1 MNKVPDFLVEK
12 NPGLPLYSV
21 LDPEFAPYG
30 QVLDLGDVSAL
41 ADAMRALPIPENG
54 NCYAPSDDTLMA
66 LPETER
72 IKRSVFGD
80 MPIQAGY
87 CNGRGFTLN
96 AEEYHRC
103 SEVNFTTTGLVLLLA
118 LPEDIIDRSLD
129 SSRVVGFYLPPDTP
143 VEIYPRVLHFAPC
156 RINDGGFNCLVV
168 LTEGTNSPLDAVD
181 SALPGEDGLLWMR
194 NKWMLCH
201 PASPQAQKGTFVGI
215 TGENIALN
223 I

>member
-103 SEVNFTTTGLVLLLA
+103 S
-118 LPEDIIDRSLD
+118 
-129 SSRVVGFYLPPDTP
+129 
-143 VEIYPRVLHFAPC
+143 
-156 RINDGGFNCLVV
+156 
-168 LTEGTNSPLDAVD
+168 
-181 SALPGEDGLLWMR
+181 
-194 NKWMLCH
+194 
-201 PASPQAQKGTFVGI
+201 
-215 TGENIALN
+215 
-223 I
+223 

>member
-12 NPGLPLYSV
+12 NPG
-21 LDPEFAPYG
+21 
-30 QVLDLGDVSAL
+30 L

-143 VEIYPRVLHFAPC
+143 V
-156 RINDGGFNCLVV
+156 
-168 LTEGTNSPLDAVD
+168 D

-201 PASPQAQKGTFVGI
+201 PDSPQAQKGAFVGI

>member
-103 SEVNFTTTGLVLLLA
+103 SEVNFTTTGLVRR
-118 LPEDIIDRSLD
+118 I
-129 SSRVVGFYLPPDTP
+129 SST
-143 VEIYPRVLHFAPC
+143 A
-156 RINDGGFNCLVV
+156 V
-168 LTEGTNSPLDAVD
+168 LTVAALSGFICRRIRRWRYIRVCCISP
-181 SALPGEDGLLWMR
+181 
-194 NKWMLCH
+194 
-201 PASPQAQKGTFVGI
+201 PAA
-215 TGENIALN
+215 
-223 I
+223 

>member
-41 ADAMRALPIPENG
+41 ADAMRALPSPENG
-54 NCYAPSDDTLMA
+54 NCYAPSDDKLMA

-103 SEVNFTTTGLVLLLA
+103 SEVNFTTTGLVL
-118 LPEDIIDRSLD
+118 RC
-129 SSRVVGFYLPPDTP
+129 
-143 VEIYPRVLHFAPC
+143 RVLSAAGYA
-156 RINDGGFNCLVV
+156 GGDISACAAFR
-168 LTEGTNSPLDAVD
+168 PLPHKRRRLQ
-181 SALPGEDGLLWMR
+181 LPRRADRGDEL
-194 NKWMLCH
+194 
-201 PASPQAQKGTFVGI
+201 PARRSRFRASR
-215 TGENIALN
+215 
-223 I
+223 

>member
-1 MNKVPDFLVEK
+1 M
-12 NPGLPLYSV
+12 

-168 LTEGTNSPLDAVD
+168 LTEGRTPRSTQSIPRFPVRTDCSGCGINGC
-181 SALPGEDGLLWMR
+181 SAIRTPR
-194 NKWMLCH
+194 RHRKARSS
-201 PASPQAQKGTFVGI
+201 ASLGKT
-215 TGENIALN
+215 
-223 I
+223 